1 MEVATPEPFF
11 EIDPDELD
19 IRFGVPGPQRRGSI
33 ALRAVLFVPLLA
45 LVGVVG
51 VVGAILAVIGWFA
64 AIALGRLPRW
74 IAVFERKAIAYAIGV
89 NAYVFLLADKY
100 PPFAYP
106 LGDYPIAV
114 EINPSRL
121 SRLRILFRWLLC
133 IPASIVAGLT
143 RQGLLVL
150 SPVIWLSTL
159 VLGRMPRPFFGA
171 AAAVIRYE
179 ARYYAYMALLTDKYP
194 RRLFGDAEWVPAPE
208 GSGREFRVPLSNGA
222 RRLVRLIVVLGI
234 AAGIANSVLPY
245 ELRSHPNPALV
256 AAETRFER
264 ASLQFIQSV
273 RRCGAGAKS
282 LRCRQTQERL
292 WGEAFDGLASSVD
305 RIFPFSGTQ
314 ASAAL
319 AFVHETRAM
328 GRVLVAA
335 SKAKTAAG
343 SDQDLLRVQGM
354 LRTFER
360 DAQAALGHGL

>member
-1 MEVATPEPFF
+1 
-11 EIDPDELD
+11 
-19 IRFGVPGPQRRGSI
+19 
-33 ALRAVLFVPLLA
+33 
-45 LVGVVG
+45 
-51 VVGAILAVIGWFA
+51 
-64 AIALGRLPRW
+64 
-74 IAVFERKAIAYAIGV
+74 
-89 NAYVFLLADKY
+89 
-100 PPFAYP
+100 
-106 LGDYPIAV
+106 
-114 EINPSRL
+114 
-121 SRLRILFRWLLC
+121 
-133 IPASIVAGLT
+133 
-143 RQGLLVL
+143 
-150 SPVIWLSTL
+150 
-159 VLGRMPRPFFGA
+159 
-171 AAAVIRYE
+171 
-179 ARYYAYMALLTDKYP
+179 
-194 RRLFGDAEWVPAPE
+194 
-208 GSGREFRVPLSNGA
+208 VPLSNGA